1 MIARNFDSGV
11 SLLFQTQ
18 FFYLVDK
25 YKKDYVIEKE
35 AQQVFENIPLGNAQ
49 LRDIK
54 NLLYIFIFVSLYLSS
69 KKNCEKYEE
78 IVKNA
83 YKTQRKKNSNS
94 NE

>member
-1 MIARNFDSGV
+1 MIARNFDSRV

-25 YKKDYVIEKE
+25 CKKDYVIEKQ
-35 AQQVFENIPLGNAQ
+35 AQQVFENIPLRNAQ

-69 KKNCEKYEE
+69 KKNYEKYEE

-83 YKTQRKKNSNS
+83 YKTQRKKKFKQ
-94 NE
+94 

>member
-1 MIARNFDSGV
+1 MQEILILG
-11 SLLFQTQ
+11 SLFCSKLN

-35 AQQVFENIPLGNAQ
+35 AQQVFENIPLRNAQ

-69 KKNCEKYEE
+69 KKNYEKYEE

-83 YKTQRKKNSNS
+83 YKTQRKKKFK
-94 NE
+94 

>member
-35 AQQVFENIPLGNAQ
+35 AQQVFENIPLRNAQ